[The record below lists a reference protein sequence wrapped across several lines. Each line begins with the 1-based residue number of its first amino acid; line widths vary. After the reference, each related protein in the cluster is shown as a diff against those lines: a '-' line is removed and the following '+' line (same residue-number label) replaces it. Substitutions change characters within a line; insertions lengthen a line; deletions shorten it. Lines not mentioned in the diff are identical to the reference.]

1 MSENIT
7 DKFSSQLRRIAITDR
22 LVPIPPT
29 NQSSASVIPPPRL
42 PALPVLKCPATPVV
56 RRPALPVA

>member
-1 MSENIT
+1 MSENIM

-29 NQSSASVIPPPRL
+29 NQSSASVIPPRL